1 MNEKPKAY
9 VVKMSVKNGDVKIDA
24 DEVARVIQGIINGQ
38 PIKVRQGIVNPSF
51 YVGIYEDVERING
64 YLQELNGVIANNK
77 NFESYQIGRKEA
89 LPEFKKLSDIFEGLQ
104 LPSGNK
110 QITN

>member
-51 YVGIYEDVERING
+51 YVGIYEDVERVSGFIR
-64 YLQELNGVIANNK
+64 ELNDVIGENDRCEK
-77 NFESYQIGRKEA
+77 YGIGRKRS
-89 LPEFKKLSDIFEGLQ
+89 LPAFKKLSDIFEGLQ